1 MPHVDNEYDVA
12 VSHQNVTKIYYSE
25 DEPNLQKPRAFNANE
40 IKKRYDDVILIK
52 SANHHSTYFV
62 DRLITRSNLW
72 FMKL

>member
-1 MPHVDNEYDVA
+1 MPDVDNEYDVA

-25 DEPNLQKPRAFNANE
+25 DVFTGSLQKPRTFNASE

-52 SANHHSTYFV
+52 SANHRSTYIV
-62 DRLITRSNLW
+62 ERSNLW